1 LTVPNGT
8 TLALSGSTAGNN
20 GPYTVVWP
28 SNADLAAMGF
38 NLNGAPPDLVGG
50 DSIFTSH
57 EIPVNSAAPETISLN
72 SKAFLHGTSIATTTK
87 VSDTQTMKMDVTA
100 LDPAFEKVM
109 RALGMIAQGDLI
121 DHPERVQQ
129 ALAVINDGVTH
140 SPLEPT
146 EAQSDLQS
154 VQDRIA
160 NNISVLTNAKD
171 IQNQFLAFLEGRQND
186 LSKADTT
193 EAAVRLQTD
202 SQTLQV
208 SFASIAKIS
217 QLSLLNYL

>member
-1 LTVPNGT
+1 MTSVRTDPDAAAADRAQTFLDWTRINAKALTAGAIVVIVAAAGYWFYMRSRQIQSANAEKALMQAKQSLGAGN
-8 TLALSGSTAGNN
+8 LAL
-20 GPYTVVWP
+20 
-28 SNADLAAMGF
+28 
-38 NLNGAPPDLVGG
+38 
-50 DSIFTSH
+50 
-57 EIPVNSAAPETISLN
+57 
-72 SKAFLHGTSIATTTK
+72 
-87 VSDTQTMKMDVTA
+87 
-100 LDPAFEKVM
+100 
-109 RALGMIAQGDLI
+109 
-121 DHPERVQQ
+121 
-129 ALAVINDGVTH
+129 
-140 SPLEPT
+140 
-146 EAQSDLQS
+146 AQSDLQS